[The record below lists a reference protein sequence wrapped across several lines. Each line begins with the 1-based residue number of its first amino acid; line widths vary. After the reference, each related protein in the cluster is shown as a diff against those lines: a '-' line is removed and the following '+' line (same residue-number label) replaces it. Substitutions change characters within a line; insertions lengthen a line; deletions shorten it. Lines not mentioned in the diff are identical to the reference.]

1 MAATQPEGQATVIA
15 VYPDHASAEEALRR
29 LHKEGIPMQNLS
41 IIGKDFQLVA
51 KPLGLVTT
59 GDVVRGGAKVGAWTG
74 GIFGLVAGGLLVG
87 AVAVNAGQV
96 ACFSSTAGTMNAE
109 FA

>member
-15 VYPDHASAEEALRR
+15 VYPDHASAEEAVRR

-41 IIGKDFQLVA
+41 IIGKDFQLVV

-59 GDVVRGGAKVGAWTG
+59 RDVAKGEAKVGAG
-74 GIFGLVAGGLLVG
+74 R
-87 AVAVNAGQV
+87 AV
-96 ACFSSTAGTMNAE
+96 SSDCSLADCSLARRC
-109 FA
+109 